1 VDNNQEFTMN
11 EKRLTR
17 LATDRML
24 FGVCSGI
31 AHYLNVDPVLV
42 RLTFVI
48 AAVLTNGAG
57 VLLYILLALLMP
69 EDAPVVA
76 AKANSFDD
84 EEIIIK

>member
-1 VDNNQEFTMN
+1 MN

-42 RLTFVI
+42 RLAFVI
-48 AAVLTNGAG
+48 TAVLTNGAG
-57 VLLYILLALLMP
+57 ILLYILLALLMP
-69 EDAPVVA
+69 EDMPAAVA
-76 AKANSFDD
+76 AKANGFDD
-84 EEIIIK
+84 EEIIVK